1 MRNTTVNSLPR
12 APDAPVIPI
21 VFSLLGGCLPVT
33 VITGVVGVSDSVLKE
48 MKIEELDN
56 KIKHLEK
63 KRVNERE
70 KRQIDSMLQIKQN

>member
-1 MRNTTVNSLPR
+1 MKFII
-12 APDAPVIPI
+12 PV

-33 VITGVVGVSDSVLKE
+33 VLTGVVSVGDSYLKE
-48 MKIEELDN
+48 MKIEKLDK

-63 KRVNERE
+63 KRENERE

>member
-1 MRNTTVNSLPR
+1 MKCI
-12 APDAPVIPI
+12 IPI

-63 KRVNERE
+63 KRENERE

>member
-1 MRNTTVNSLPR
+1 MKCI
-12 APDAPVIPI
+12 IPI
-21 VFSLLGGCLPVT
+21 VFSLLGGCLPIT

>member
-1 MRNTTVNSLPR
+1 MKCI
-12 APDAPVIPI
+12 IPI
-21 VFSLLGGCLPVT
+21 VFSLLGGCVPVT

>member
-1 MRNTTVNSLPR
+1 MKFII
-12 APDAPVIPI
+12 PV

-33 VITGVVGVSDSVLKE
+33 VLTGVVGVGDSYLKE
-48 MKIEELDN
+48 MKIEKLDK

-63 KRVNERE
+63 KRENERE

>member
-1 MRNTTVNSLPR
+1 MKCI
-12 APDAPVIPI
+12 IPI

-33 VITGVVGVSDSVLKE
+33 VITGVVGVGDSYLKE
-48 MKIEELDN
+48 MKIEKLDE

-63 KRVNERE
+63 KRENERE

>member
-1 MRNTTVNSLPR
+1 MKCI
-12 APDAPVIPI
+12 IPI

-63 KRVNERE
+63 KRVN
-70 KRQIDSMLQIKQN
+70 

>member
-1 MRNTTVNSLPR
+1 MKCI
-12 APDAPVIPI
+12 IPI

-33 VITGVVGVSDSVLKE
+33 VITGVVGVSDSVLQE

>member
-1 MRNTTVNSLPR
+1 MKCI
-12 APDAPVIPI
+12 IPI

-48 MKIEELDN
+48 MKIEELDD

-70 KRQIDSMLQIKQN
+70 KRQLDSMLQIKQN

>member
-1 MRNTTVNSLPR
+1 MKCI
-12 APDAPVIPI
+12 IPI

-33 VITGVVGVSDSVLKE
+33 VITGVVGVGASYLKE
-48 MKIEELDN
+48 VRINKLDN

-63 KRVNERE
+63 KREEERE

>member
-1 MRNTTVNSLPR
+1 MKCI
-12 APDAPVIPI
+12 IPI

-33 VITGVVGVSDSVLKE
+33 VITGVVGVSDPVLKE

>member
-1 MRNTTVNSLPR
+1 MKCI
-12 APDAPVIPI
+12 IPI

-56 KIKHLEK
+56 RIKHLEK

>member
-1 MRNTTVNSLPR
+1 MKCI
-12 APDAPVIPI
+12 IPI

-33 VITGVVGVSDSVLKE
+33 VITGVVGVSDSVLEE

>member
-1 MRNTTVNSLPR
+1 MKCI
-12 APDAPVIPI
+12 IPI
-21 VFSLLGGCLPVT
+21 VFSLLGGCLPVN

>member
-1 MRNTTVNSLPR
+1 MKCI
-12 APDAPVIPI
+12 IPL

>member
-1 MRNTTVNSLPR
+1 MKCI
-12 APDAPVIPI
+12 IPI

-33 VITGVVGVSDSVLKE
+33 VITGVVGIGDSYLKE
-48 MKIEELDN
+48 MKIEKLDE

-63 KRVNERE
+63 KRENERE

>member
-1 MRNTTVNSLPR
+1 MKCI
-12 APDAPVIPI
+12 IPI

-70 KRQIDSMLQIKQN
+70 KRQIDSRLQIKQN

>member
-1 MRNTTVNSLPR
+1 MKFII
-12 APDAPVIPI
+12 PV